1 MTITSSYIFF
11 SNPYAKEKV
20 KHPQEE
26 NVIYLN
32 VDSVQLRFEKIFSL
46 DKESN
51 IKQSIFQHTYSFVE
65 DDCNVQ
71 ILINEVVKST
81 YAKISVTGKTKH
93 AAVACLE
100 KMELALEA
108 SDLENDYV
116 MIVSYDAV
124 SEYYC
129 NKIYPKLNQLERN
142 LRKLLFNT
150 YTLQFGLDYYS
161 TTVPASLQEKG
172 KQIIKAKGNKQEKEI
187 KRLKNFFYSLDY
199 NDIQNL
205 LFTPQWTDIDC
216 KAKQDFLEKNTN
228 LNELT
233 DEELRKA
240 FDEFTP
246 KSDWSRLFNGK
257 TNSCEEKIAQSLD
270 VVREQRNN
278 VAHCKFFKKNDYE
291 MCNKVIL
298 KLNHEIIS
306 AIELTETKDFS
317 EKNLQSVMASVKR
330 IKESFLEFGKWLVQV
345 SEIATKAIPFA
356 LLKMSETI
364 KQISKTTIASTNL
377 VFGNNDE
384 DEKILDDDNH
394 NEIRDD
400 TDETN

>member
-46 DKESN
+46 DKENN

-161 TTVPASLQEKG
+161 TTVPTSLQEKG
-172 KQIIKAKGNKQEKEI
+172 KKSLKPRGTNK
-187 KRLKNFFYSLDY
+187 KRR
-199 NDIQNL
+199 
-205 LFTPQWTDIDC
+205 
-216 KAKQDFLEKNTN
+216 
-228 LNELT
+228 LN
-233 DEELRKA
+233 A
-240 FDEFTP
+240 
-246 KSDWSRLFNGK
+246 
-257 TNSCEEKIAQSLD
+257 
-270 VVREQRNN
+270 
-278 VAHCKFFKKNDYE
+278 
-291 MCNKVIL
+291 
-298 KLNHEIIS
+298 
-306 AIELTETKDFS
+306 
-317 EKNLQSVMASVKR
+317 
-330 IKESFLEFGKWLVQV
+330 
-345 SEIATKAIPFA
+345 
-356 LLKMSETI
+356 
-364 KQISKTTIASTNL
+364 
-377 VFGNNDE
+377 
-384 DEKILDDDNH
+384 
-394 NEIRDD
+394 
-400 TDETN
+400 